1 MAYEDDKRRTVR
13 GHEVSMIA
21 REKLDVSGVEDVTGF
36 DESTVI
42 LKTALGVLTVHG
54 DSLHV
59 DKIDLDTGD
68 IELRGKIK
76 DLGYDDAHDGSTF
89 WARLF
94 G

>member
-1 MAYEDDKRRTVR
+1 MAYEDEKRRSAR
-13 GHEVSMIA
+13 EHELSMSG
-21 REKLDVSGVEDVTGF
+21 REKLDVSGVEDVMGF

-42 LKTALGVLTVHG
+42 LKTSLGVLTVHG

-68 IELRGKIK
+68 IELRGKIE
-76 DLGYDDAHDGSTF
+76 DLSYDDAGEGSSF

>member
-1 MAYEDDKRRTVR
+1 MAYEDDKRKAVR
-13 GHEVSMIA
+13 GHEVSMSG
-21 REKLDVSGVEDVTGF
+21 REKLDVTGVEDVMGF
-36 DESTVI
+36 DENTVI
-42 LKTALGVLTVHG
+42 LKTSLGVLTVHG

-68 IELRGKIK
+68 IELRGRIK
-76 DLGYDDAHDGSTF
+76 DLSYDDAPDGSSF